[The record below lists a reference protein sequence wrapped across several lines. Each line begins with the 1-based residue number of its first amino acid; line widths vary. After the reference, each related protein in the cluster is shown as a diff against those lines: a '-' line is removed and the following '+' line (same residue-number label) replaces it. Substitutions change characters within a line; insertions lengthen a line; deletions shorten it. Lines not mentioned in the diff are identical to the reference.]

1 MSPQPEK
8 HGDALL
14 EETRLRCQ
22 RINHYLD
29 LIPARFYL
37 SHEVAAGNVKA
48 KNKWAHLDPFQAK
61 STTEILKSQGAQISG
76 GAQGGKNKNK
86 KKNKKSATRT
96 ASSSDPT
103 EPTGRGALVAK
114 LNRRIEEL
122 KEERRVRQSNQDKA
136 KAEEIRKGKETTPT
150 SSRKTNTLEGKRR
163 KLEEDPDAAEPEAGR
178 LSFEA
183 SGQLPFEAG
192 VGQRGQK
199 VRKLQADLRK
209 QEAQALKLKEAESQG
224 RGEDVRKEFAY
235 QKALQRARGEK
246 VHDDVSKLRK
256 VQKTMEMKK
265 KKGQERWE
273 AKIESDKQKV
283 EEQQA
288 QRKENLKNRGTK
300 KKTKMQQRMGFEGER
315 TGKLNSGPY

>member
-61 STTEILKSQGAQISG
+61 STTEILKSQG